1 MDRNLTAS
9 GIDARLKSFLKGA
22 NERRRKFNEEFVA
35 PLIVQTAKRLFTDAL
50 LDEGP
55 AINCAWY
62 LWDTEERIQAELERK
77 RNVILGLPR
86 KGQSHAGVA

>member
-1 MDRNLTAS
+1 MDTNTPDKKWFSLS
-9 GIDARLKSFLKGA
+9 LK
-22 NERRRKFNEEFVA
+22 
-35 PLIVQTAKRLFTDAL
+35 DAL

-77 RNVILGLPR
+77 RNVMPLLPR